1 MTQRELPRAELP
13 TTAPDLLAE
22 ASIVAL
28 VVLQGGEQPSGGMAW
43 ELAAAVARSGRRVA
57 LVDLCLED
65 PVLDDHAAGG
75 GSEGVVDAFLYGA
88 SLQHVAVEQ
97 DVPGM
102 HVIPVGTQPTDPDE
116 VWSHQR
122 WRRLARGF
130 GAEGALLMLLVP
142 ARALE
147 RLAVQPDRVVA
158 LAPAGKLSAARR
170 LVLPVEWSA
179 APVDVVV
186 DTPPPRVTAPPR
198 PRPAAARPVA
208 TRRVRPPH
216 RRRWAVA
223 AAGAVLLGAVG
234 LALVLPQRGNGSV
247 SAGPDSAPATA
258 GAAALPAP
266 VEQPGADSLYYA
278 VQVAAFQT
286 MDAALEGAREYQDA
300 GWTATVSPV
309 RLGRQGTWYRLI
321 VAAVS
326 TPDAA
331 ERALASLWSR
341 GLVER
346 PNGTILRTPHAIN
359 LDSYP
364 DTFAAR
370 QGLRERG
377 AAAYIVEAS
386 DGTARLFVGAFETP
400 EQARLADSILAAVDL
415 QGTIVPRTGTT
426 R

>member
-22 ASIVAL
+22 ANIVAL
-28 VVLQGGEQPSGGMAW
+28 VVLKGGERPSEEMAW
-43 ELAAAVARSGRRVA
+43 ELAAAVARAGRRVA

-65 PVLDDHAAGG
+65 PLLDGRTAGG

-97 DVPGM
+97 DVPGL

-130 GAEGALLMLLVP
+130 GAEGALLLLLVP
-142 ARALE
+142 AHALE
-147 RLAVQPDRVVA
+147 RLAVEPARVVV
-158 LAPAGKLSAARR
+158 LAPVGKVSGARR
-170 LVLPVEWSA
+170 IVLPVEWSA

-198 PRPAAARPVA
+198 PRPQAARPVA
-208 TRRVRPPH
+208 TRRVRPPR

-234 LALVLPQRGNGSV
+234 LAVVLPQRGSGSV
-247 SAGPDSAPATA
+247 SAGSDSLLAATST
-258 GAAALPAP
+258 AALPSP
-266 VEQPGADSLYYA
+266 VEQPGGDSLYYA
-278 VQVAAFQT
+278 VQVAAFQS

-309 RLGRQGTWYRLI
+309 RLGRQGTWFRLI
-321 VAAVS
+321 VAAVP

-331 ERALASLWSR
+331 QRALASLWSR

-346 PNGTILRTPHAIN
+346 PNGTILRTPHAIS